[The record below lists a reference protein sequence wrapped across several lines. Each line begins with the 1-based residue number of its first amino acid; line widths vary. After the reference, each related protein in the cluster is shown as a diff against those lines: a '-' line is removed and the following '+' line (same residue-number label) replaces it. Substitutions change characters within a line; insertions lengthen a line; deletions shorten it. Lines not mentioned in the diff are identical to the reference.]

1 MLINANYVGWYS
13 LCVTEGRHWSHYMEE
28 YYWVGKL
35 SINCILTRGEQKSWA
50 LCLGVLHLEC
60 LAKKKT
66 FHSKP
71 CVLFECNLFAID
83 LLLCS
88 SISYFLFLCV
98 CLHVCILFV
107 VTPSERYITLSFL
120 KIFILC
126 SIYKTSTAL
135 CLAAILLSFYSHFSC
150 MSVGVLYGHV
160 PASIEKYFVIHPDR
174 KSVV

>member
-1 MLINANYVGWYS
+1 MLINANYVGWYA

-35 SINCILTRGEQKSWA
+35 SINCILTQGEQKSWA
-50 LCLGVLHLEC
+50 LCLGALHLEC

-107 VTPSERYITLSFL
+107 VTPSERYITLSFFKYL
-120 KIFILC
+120 IYAVFIRLVLHCVWQPFCCPFIL
-126 SIYKTSTAL
+126 T
-135 CLAAILLSFYSHFSC
+135 LAAW
-150 MSVGVLYGHV
+150 VLAYCT
-160 PASIEKYFVIHPDR
+160 AMCQQA
-174 KSVV
+174 